1 MTRTKT
7 FLLVTALAAL
17 LVLVGTACPGNARP
31 DKPEPPTGPVQLLV
45 GAPGTFTARG
55 NDPDQFRVA
64 LRFDWDDGDTTD
76 WSRTV
81 NNTDTVQAVH
91 AWSVADTYY
100 VSVQA
105 QDPDGSSSL
114 WSNWHQVVVIDTA
127 NRAPG
132 TPVFDDAPESCAVN
146 QQCEFELVATDPDG
160 DRLRYKLFW
169 GDGDTALT
177 ALVASGT
184 EVSVGHAWRDTGVFT
199 VQALARDERGGES
212 PLSSG
217 RDIRIFAP

>member
-1 MTRTKT
+1 MTRIRT
-7 FLLVTALAAL
+7 LLLTALAAG
-17 LVLVGTACPGNARP
+17 LVLSNAACPGNARP
-31 DKPEPPTGPVQLLV
+31 DKPEPPTGPTQLMV
-45 GAPGTFTARG
+45 GAPGSFTARG
-55 NDPDQFRVA
+55 DDPDQFRVA

-81 NNTDTVQAVH
+81 SNTDTVQATH
-91 AWSVADTYY
+91 AWSLPDTYY

-105 QDPDGSSSL
+105 QDPEGSRSL
-114 WSNWHQVVVIDTA
+114 WSNWHQVVVVDTA

-132 TPVFDDAPESCAVN
+132 TPAFTAAPESCAVF
-146 QQCEFELVATDPDG
+146 QQCDFSVVATDPDA

-184 EVSVGHAWRDTGVFT
+184 EVSVGYAWSDTGLFT
-199 VQALARDERGGES
+199 VQVLARDEHGGES
-212 PLSSG
+212 PLSAG
-217 RDIRIFAP
+217 RDIRVFAP